1 MNEDPDQISEAIVA
15 WTGWRSTTWPAR
27 EAARLVRVFGEET
40 ALALMPAIRQLEDE
54 FYESDA
60 SRSVPDLADMGEA
73 AAERFRRA
81 HPEISEEAIRALAW
95 CYTFDFK

>member
-1 MNEDPDQISEAIVA
+1 MNPDPVQISDAIVA

-27 EAARLVRVFGEET
+27 EAARVLSLFGEET
-40 ALALMPAIRQLEDE
+40 ALALMPAIRRLEDE

-60 SRSVPDLADMGEA
+60 SRSVPNLAYMGNV